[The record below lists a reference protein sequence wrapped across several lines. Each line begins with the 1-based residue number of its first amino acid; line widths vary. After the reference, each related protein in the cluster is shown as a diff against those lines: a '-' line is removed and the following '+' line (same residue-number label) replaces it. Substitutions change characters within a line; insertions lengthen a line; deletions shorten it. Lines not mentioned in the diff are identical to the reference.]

1 MRTMALDELEVHLN
15 RNPAPQTCS
24 RVARQARAPEG
35 DWKPSWRRARLPR
48 LPRLTGKGW
57 NPDEQ
62 PWGGPGRAVPHVV
75 PENGQTKILS
85 LFYHGRCFRESRFSA
100 TQAYSPS
107 SRPLCHC
114 DKNKMISSEISEKF
128 EGLESV
134 SPTSE
139 QPLDLAAAG

>member
-1 MRTMALDELEVHLN
+1 MAKGAAAQAPPAHRQRLESRRTAL
-15 RNPAPQTCS
+15 
-24 RVARQARAPEG
+24 
-35 DWKPSWRRARLPR
+35 
-48 LPRLTGKGW
+48 
-57 NPDEQ
+57 
-62 PWGGPGRAVPHVV
+62 GGPGRAVPHVV

-114 DKNKMISSEISEKF
+114 DKNKMISLEISEKF